1 MLLVIM
7 VESLFVVFWL
17 LLKVELLVLSLIIL
31 GSIISFIMEF
41 EIEELMELILS
52 IWDSVGA
59 IVDLLL
65 LESVEEMLF
74 VRLFVLLNWLESIV
88 CSSIVLFINLV
99 ILFSI
104 VLSKR
109 FEELLKLDFKDE
121 LVVTLK
127 DNISE
132 MLAILLVSTDLFFIL
147 LKNPDLVLLKFL

>member
-1 MLLVIM
+1 
-7 VESLFVVFWL
+7 
-17 LLKVELLVLSLIIL
+17 
-31 GSIISFIMEF
+31 
-41 EIEELMELILS
+41 
-52 IWDSVGA
+52 
-59 IVDLLL
+59 
-65 LESVEEMLF
+65 MLF